1 MKKKI
6 CVITGSRAEYGLL
19 RKSMLAIKKDSS
31 FQLQIVVTGMHLL
44 PEYGLSVTEIEE
56 DGFLEIVRVDSLG
69 QDNSPKG
76 ISDSVGKGVLGC
88 GKVFAELKPDLVLLL
103 GDRFEILA
111 AAVAAFLA
119 RIPIAHLH
127 GGEVTHGSIDDS
139 MRHAIT
145 KLSNY
150 HFVANKEFADRVIQ
164 LGESR
169 ENVFIVGGLGVDGIS
184 DLPLLTREQLEE
196 ELGLT
201 FLKEILLVT
210 FHPATA
216 ERENPRIQMLEL
228 LEAISDLKDTSIIFT
243 LPNSDSGSKEIASL
257 IKSFVSGKPSAAYFE
272 SLGHLRYLSL
282 MACSSAVVGNS
293 SSGIAE
299 APTLGVPTVDIG
311 SRQAG
316 RPKASSVISCDP
328 FANEIKNAV
337 SIALSHSFRNLA
349 RVTVSPYGVAGASTR
364 IVEII
369 RTIDLH
375 STPIKIFNT
384 LNLSND

>member
-19 RKSMLAIKKDSS
+19 RKSMFAIKKDSN

-44 PEYGLSVTEIEE
+44 PEYGLSLTEIEE
-56 DGFLEIVRVDSLG
+56 DGFLEIVRVDSLDE
-69 QDNSPKG
+69 DNSPKG
-76 ISDSVGKGVLGC
+76 ISDSVGRGVLGC
-88 GKVFAELKPDLVLLL
+88 GEAFAELKPDLVLLL

-119 RIPIAHLH
+119 RIPIAHVH
-127 GGEVTHGSIDDS
+127 GGEVTNGSIDDS

-184 DLPLLTREQLEE
+184 DLSLFTREQLEQ
-196 ELGLT
+196 ELEFT

-216 ERENPRIQMLEL
+216 ERGNPRIQVLEL
-228 LEAISDLKDTSIIFT
+228 LDAISDLKDTSIIFT

-257 IKSFVSGKPSAAYFE
+257 IKSFVLRNPTAKYFE
-272 SLGHLRYLSL
+272 SLGHLKYLSL

-311 SRQAG
+311 SRQEG
-316 RPKASSVISCDP
+316 RPLASSVINCGP
-328 FANEIKNAV
+328 FASEIKNAI
-337 SIALSHSFRNLA
+337 SMALSSSFRNSA
-349 RVTVSPYGVAGASTR
+349 RVTVNPYGVAGASTR
-364 IVEII
+364 IVETI
-369 RTIDLH
+369 RNIDLH
-375 STPIKIFNT
+375 STPIKKFNT
-384 LNLSND
+384 LNLGND